1 MLLILPGVLGCF
13 MRTQWATS
21 KGEERWERGKEEE
34 QETFALSH
42 SSHLGR
48 LFTFR
53 TLLVSPDSL
62 FSGAPASGSF
72 FQPGFQ
78 FNSSSQRGQVYPCY
92 SSKHRVLCLC
102 NSYCSLVFHSPVCP
116 LYSRAGTHTHTH
128 IHTHGMWAP
137 QRQRPVLSS
146 LSTPQ
151 EFNFCLSPGKLFN
164 LPVSLGQ
171 RHMMTRSKLTE
182 TNAQLSVA
190 WNR

>member
-1 MLLILPGVLGCF
+1 MLFPIHLTWAGCLLPEHSLSALTQCSPELLPLAPSFSLGFSSILPLREARC
-13 MRTQWATS
+13 TC
-21 KGEERWERGKEEE
+21 
-34 QETFALSH
+34 
-42 SSHLGR
+42 
-48 LFTFR
+48 
-53 TLLVSPDSL
+53 
-62 FSGAPASGSF
+62 
-72 FQPGFQ
+72 
-78 FNSSSQRGQVYPCY
+78 CY

-151 EFNFCLSPGKLFN
+151 EFNFRLSPGKLFN

-182 TNAQLSVA
+182 TNAQLSVV